1 MARQQLVDR
10 INAQWEATGPT
21 WDIAHSDKILDE
33 LYKLLH
39 HNENIL
45 AWLDGTWG
53 YREILV
59 TGRRNSESDGVVV
72 ATDKRLIF
80 CGAGWMTRLLG
91 IHTDELRY
99 ANIHTVKP
107 EDRGWLSRP
116 AIKFVLKDGEDYWI
130 YQNKHDITEDAYREA
145 RRSFIAGMRSRSRAR
160 IPREAVVDK
169 EEVIEKMARG
179 FSLVNRPNEGARK
192 LLSEAL
198 EDGEEL
204 ELTKRVDYSIDALG
218 EDEREGHVV
227 VTDRRVI
234 MFAKGAD
241 PRNDDVTALR
251 FSDVDEIDHDTVNRP
266 SDVIIRCK
274 NSPAYKLSCMTW
286 DRPKGLIDSIRAHVA
301 SGEIGVEHSP
311 SNLES
316 NESTNVVLESNE
328 STNVVEDISE
338 WAWDEPAGLLERRKE
353 TNRQWDRIAPEWW
366 DGPDYRDL
374 RQVLPDILE
383 DDENIVCVVGGE
395 CGSPVKKCVVLSTD
409 RRVLYLPRD
418 DSGSV
423 FDEIFL
429 SRITSV
435 TRKRGLWKSRVKI
448 VGIDGFMAEIKLSHV
463 EAKMILSWSD
473 ENLGSVPPADS
484 SKWADDVLTKSAAA
498 EAQEFAELEEFD
510 WNKRS

>member
-10 INAQWEATGPT
+10 INAQWKATGPT

-80 CGAGWMTRLLG
+80 FGAGWMTRLLG

-160 IPREAVVDK
+160 IPREGVVDK

-266 SDVIIRCK
+266 SEVIIRCK

-316 NESTNVVLESNE
+316 NESTNVV
-328 STNVVEDISE
+328 EDISE
-338 WAWDEPAGLLERRKE
+338 WAWDEPAGLSERRKE
-353 TNRQWDRIAPEWW
+353 TNRQWDEIAPWW
-366 DGPDYRDL
+366 DGPEHRDL
-374 RQVLPDILE
+374 RYLLPQILG
-383 DDENIVCVVGGE
+383 DDENIAWMFAGE
-395 CGSPVKKCVVLSTD
+395 WSDPAQACLILVTNH
-409 RRVLYLPRD
+409 RILYLPLD
-418 DSGSV
+418 DSGAI
-423 FDEIFL
+423 FDEIPL
-429 SRITSV
+429 SRIKSV
-435 TRKRGLWKSRVKI
+435 THKRTFWKSRVRI
-448 VGIDGFMAEIKLSHV
+448 VRIDGSATELELSKDSAESFV
-463 EAKMILSWSD
+463 AWSD
-473 ENLGSVPPADS
+473 GNLGSARPYDS